1 MSLLLGNEYDT
12 AAEGFGCIV
21 LKEWVS
27 ARKSSPLSYRHEMEQ
42 MTVKIH
48 RSAALVSSD
57 HGFLHS

>member
-12 AAEGFGCIV
+12 VAEGFSSIV

-27 ARKSSPLSYRHEMEQ
+27 ARKLSPLSYHHQMEQ

-57 HGFLHS
+57 HRFLHS